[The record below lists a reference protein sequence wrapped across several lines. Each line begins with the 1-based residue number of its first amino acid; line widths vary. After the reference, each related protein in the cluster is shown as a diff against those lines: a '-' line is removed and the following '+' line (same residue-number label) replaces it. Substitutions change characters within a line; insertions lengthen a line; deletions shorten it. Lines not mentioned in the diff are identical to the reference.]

1 MRSLIAALLPAGL
14 LLLALPGAAQTP
26 ESELAAAESAAAV
39 VLVDEHARTEQ
50 EHALR
55 DHVEQLQQPLYN
67 PFIER
72 YMIDE
77 IKALR
82 SGLESQRV
90 EMIKEITDRE
100 LKVANT
106 SISYATDTVTYFFYL
121 IAAASSILL
130 IVGWSSIREIRERVQ
145 NIADEKVSKL
155 VKEYEERLERV
166 EKELLRK
173 SRIIQENQHEL
184 EITNE
189 VQTLWVKATQ
199 ETSWEQKIR
208 LYDRILELRHDNAE
222 ALTYKADAA
231 LELNQHQWAISL
243 CNRALTVDSA
253 SGHAYF
259 QLACAYADLGASRI
273 ALDYLKQAVQISDE
287 YREQARQEQRLLSL
301 AQEPDFMSVLTQYQ
315 DVDGKED

>member
-1 MRSLIAALLPAGL
+1 MRCLKVAL
-14 LLLALPGAAQTP
+14 LLLLPCLAMAQTEAPDSGAA
-26 ESELAAAESAAAV
+26 SVVAAETAAERST
-39 VLVDEHARTEQ
+39 LREQ
-50 EHALR
+50 
-55 DHVEQLQQPLYN
+55 VEQLDEPLYK

-72 YMIDE
+72 YIIDE
-77 IKALR
+77 IKVLR
-82 SGLESQRV
+82 SELEQQKV
-90 EMIKEITDRE
+90 EMIREITDRE
-100 LKVANT
+100 LKVANS

-130 IVGWSSIREIRERVQ
+130 IVGWNSIREIRDRVQ
-145 NIADEKVSKL
+145 SIADEKVGRL
-155 VKEYEERLERV
+155 VEEYEERLERV

-184 EITNE
+184 EVTNE

-208 LYDRILELRHDNAE
+208 LYDRILELRPDNAE

-243 CNRALTVDSA
+243 CNRALTVEPD

-273 ALDYLKQAVQISDE
+273 ALDYLKQAVSISDE

-301 AQEPDFMSVLTQYQ
+301 SQEPDFMSVLTRFEGESAGSE
-315 DVDGKED
+315 V

>member
-1 MRSLIAALLPAGL
+1 MLLMFSAALNAEEAPVSG
-14 LLLALPGAAQTP
+14 
-26 ESELAAAESAAAV
+26 AESVEGLEAQPSA
-39 VLVDEHARTEQ
+39 LVTEQ
-50 EHALR
+50 DVR
-55 DHVEQLQQPLYN
+55 DRVETLKEPLYN

-72 YMIDE
+72 YLIDE
-77 IKALR
+77 VKSLR
-82 SGLESQRV
+82 MDMERQRV
-90 EMIKEITDRE
+90 EMIQQITDRE
-100 LKVANT
+100 LKVANS

-130 IVGWSSIREIRERVQ
+130 IVGWSSIREIRDRVQ
-145 NIADEKVSKL
+145 TIADEKVGRL
-155 VKEYEERLERV
+155 VEEYEERLERV

-184 EITNE
+184 EVTNA
-189 VQTLWVKATQ
+189 VQSLWVKATQ

-208 LYDRILELRHDNAE
+208 LYDRILDLRPDNAE

-243 CNRALTVDSA
+243 CNQALTLDPD

-273 ALDYLKQAVQISDE
+273 ALDYLKKAVTISDD

-301 AQEPDFMSVLTQYQ
+301 SQESDFMSVLMQQ
-315 DVDGKED
+315 NVEEAGKES

>member
-1 MRSLIAALLPAGL
+1 MRCLAKVVMLT
-14 LLLALPGAAQTP
+14 LLALPAALYAQEAP
-26 ESELAAAESAAAV
+26 DSGAESVMEAQKV
-39 VLVDEHARTEQ
+39 PVELTEQ
-50 EHALR
+50 DVRERIETL
-55 DHVEQLQQPLYN
+55 DEPLYN

-72 YMIDE
+72 YLVDE
-77 IKALR
+77 VKALR
-82 SGLESQRV
+82 SEIERQRV
-90 EMIKEITDRE
+90 EMIREITDRE
-100 LKVANT
+100 LKVANS

-130 IVGWSSIREIRERVQ
+130 IVGWSSIREIRDRVQ
-145 NIADEKVSKL
+145 TIADEKVGRL
-155 VKEYEERLERV
+155 VEEYEERLERV

-184 EITNE
+184 EVTNA
-189 VQTLWVKATQ
+189 VQSLWVKATQ

-208 LYDRILELRHDNAE
+208 LYDRILELRPDNAE

-243 CNRALTVDSA
+243 CNRALTLDPD

-273 ALDYLKQAVQISDE
+273 ALDYLKKAVTISDE

-301 AQEPDFMSVLTQYQ
+301 SQEPDFMSVLTQQ
-315 DVDGKED
+315 EGDEAGKES

>member
-1 MRSLIAALLPAGL
+1 MRCLTVVL
-14 LLLALPGAAQTP
+14 LLLLPGLVMAQ
-26 ESELAAAESAAAV
+26 AEAPDSGAAAV
-39 VLVDEHARTEQ
+39 VAEDTAPVSARTTLREQ
-50 EHALR
+50 
-55 DHVEQLQQPLYN
+55 VEQLEEPLYK

-72 YMIDE
+72 YIIDE
-77 IKALR
+77 IKILR
-82 SGLESQRV
+82 SELEQQKV
-90 EMIKEITDRE
+90 EMIREITDRE
-100 LKVANT
+100 LKVANS

-130 IVGWSSIREIRERVQ
+130 IVGWNSIREIRDRVQ
-145 NIADEKVSKL
+145 SIADEKVGRL
-155 VKEYEERLERV
+155 VEEYEERLERV

-184 EITNE
+184 EVTNE

-208 LYDRILELRHDNAE
+208 LYDRILELRPDNAE

-243 CNRALTVDSA
+243 CNRALTVEPD

-273 ALDYLKQAVQISDE
+273 ALDYLKQAVCISDE

-301 AQEPDFMSVLTQYQ
+301 SQEPDFMSVLTRPE
-315 DVDGKED
+315 GESAGSEA

>member
-1 MRSLIAALLPAGL
+1 MRCLKVALLLFMPC
-14 LLLALPGAAQTP
+14 LAMAQTEAPDSGAA
-26 ESELAAAESAAAV
+26 SVMAAGMAPATGKPT
-39 VLVDEHARTEQ
+39 LREQ
-50 EHALR
+50 
-55 DHVEQLQQPLYN
+55 VEQLDEPLYK

-72 YMIDE
+72 YIIDE
-77 IKALR
+77 IKVLR
-82 SGLESQRV
+82 SELEQQKV
-90 EMIKEITDRE
+90 EMIREITDRE
-100 LKVANT
+100 LKVANS

-130 IVGWSSIREIRERVQ
+130 IVGWNSIREIRDRVQ
-145 NIADEKVSKL
+145 SIADEKVGRL
-155 VKEYEERLERV
+155 VEEYEERLERV

-184 EITNE
+184 EVTNE

-208 LYDRILELRHDNAE
+208 LYDRILELRPDNAE

-243 CNRALTVDSA
+243 CNRALTVEPD

-273 ALDYLKQAVQISDE
+273 ALDYLKQAVSISDE

-301 AQEPDFMSVLTQYQ
+301 SQESDFMSVLARQSGESAGSET
-315 DVDGKED
+315 

>member
-1 MRSLIAALLPAGL
+1 M
-14 LLLALPGAAQTP
+14 
-26 ESELAAAESAAAV
+26 
-39 VLVDEHARTEQ
+39 
-50 EHALR
+50 
-55 DHVEQLQQPLYN
+55 
-67 PFIER
+67 ER
-72 YMIDE
+72 
-77 IKALR
+77 
-82 SGLESQRV
+82 QRV
-90 EMIKEITDRE
+90 EMIREITDRE

-145 NIADEKVSKL
+145 SIADEKVGKL
-155 VKEYEERLERV
+155 VQEYEERLDRV

-208 LYDRILELRHDNAE
+208 LYDRILELRPDNPE

-243 CNRALTVDSA
+243 CNRALTVDPD

-287 YREQARQEQRLLSL
+287 YREQGRQEQRLLSL
-301 AQEPDFMSVLTQYQ
+301 SQEPDFVSVLTQQ
-315 DVDGKED
+315 QEGSSKED

>member
-1 MRSLIAALLPAGL
+1 MRRLSALLMAG
-14 LLLALPGAAQTP
+14 LLLALPSAKAQSPSSDTTAA
-26 ESELAAAESAAAV
+26 SEAAV
-39 VLVDEHARTEQ
+39 VVSESDQLRSEQ
-50 EHALR
+50 RQELR
-55 DHVEQLQQPLYN
+55 QHVQQLQEPLYN

-82 SGLESQRV
+82 SDMERQRV
-90 EMIKEITDRE
+90 EMIREITDRE

-145 NIADEKVSKL
+145 SIADEKVGKL
-155 VKEYEERLERV
+155 VQEYEERLDRV

-208 LYDRILELRHDNAE
+208 LYDRILELRPDNPE

-243 CNRALTVDSA
+243 CNRALTVDPD

-273 ALDYLKQAVQISDE
+273 ALDYLKQAVHISDE
-287 YREQARQEQRLLSL
+287 YREQGRQEQRLLSL
-301 AQEPDFMSVLTQYQ
+301 SQEPDFVSVLTQQ
-315 DVDGKED
+315 QEGSSKED

>member
-1 MRSLIAALLPAGL
+1 MRCLKVALLLFMPC
-14 LLLALPGAAQTP
+14 LAMAQTEAPDSGAA
-26 ESELAAAESAAAV
+26 SVMAADVAPASGKPT
-39 VLVDEHARTEQ
+39 LREQ
-50 EHALR
+50 
-55 DHVEQLQQPLYN
+55 VEQLDEPLYK

-72 YMIDE
+72 YIIDE
-77 IKALR
+77 IKVLR
-82 SGLESQRV
+82 SELEQQKV
-90 EMIKEITDRE
+90 EMIREITDRE
-100 LKVANT
+100 LKVANS

-130 IVGWSSIREIRERVQ
+130 IVGWNSIREIRDRVQ
-145 NIADEKVSKL
+145 SIADEKVGRL
-155 VKEYEERLERV
+155 VEEYEERLERV

-184 EITNE
+184 EVTNE

-208 LYDRILELRHDNAE
+208 LYDRILELRPDNAE

-243 CNRALTVDSA
+243 CNRALTVEPD

-273 ALDYLKQAVQISDE
+273 ALDYLKQAVSISDE

-301 AQEPDFMSVLTQYQ
+301 SQESDFMSVLARQSGESAGSET
-315 DVDGKED
+315 

>member
-1 MRSLIAALLPAGL
+1 MRRLSALLTAGL
-14 LLLALPGAAQTP
+14 LLVVPPAQAQTP
-26 ESELAAAESAAAV
+26 ATETTAAAEAAV
-39 VLVDEHARTEQ
+39 VVSES
-50 EHALR
+50 
-55 DHVEQLQQPLYN
+55 EQLRSEQRQELRQHVQQLQEPLYN

-82 SGLESQRV
+82 SDMERQRV
-90 EMIKEITDRE
+90 EMIREITDRE

-145 NIADEKVSKL
+145 SIADEKVGKL
-155 VKEYEERLERV
+155 VQEYEERLDRV

-208 LYDRILELRHDNAE
+208 LYDRILELRPDNPE

-243 CNRALTVDSA
+243 CNRALTVDPD

-273 ALDYLKQAVQISDE
+273 ALDYLKQAVRISDE
-287 YREQARQEQRLLSL
+287 YREQGRQEQRLLSL
-301 AQEPDFMSVLTQYQ
+301 SQEPDFVSVLTRQQ
-315 DVDGKED
+315 EGSSKED

>member
-1 MRSLIAALLPAGL
+1 MRCLTRVVILMLLVLPAALN
-14 LLLALPGAAQTP
+14 AQEAP
-26 ESELAAAESAAAV
+26 DSGAESVMDSGNQPSA
-39 VLVDEHARTEQ
+39 LVTEQ
-50 EHALR
+50 DVR
-55 DHVEQLQQPLYN
+55 DHVETLKEPLYN

-72 YMIDE
+72 YLVDE
-77 IKALR
+77 VKALR
-82 SGLESQRV
+82 TDMERQRV
-90 EMIKEITDRE
+90 EMIQQITDRE
-100 LKVANT
+100 LKVANS

-130 IVGWSSIREIRERVQ
+130 IVGWSSIREIRDRVQ
-145 NIADEKVSKL
+145 TIADEKVGRL
-155 VKEYEERLERV
+155 VEEYEERLERV

-184 EITNE
+184 EVTNA
-189 VQTLWVKATQ
+189 VQSLWVKATQ

-208 LYDRILELRHDNAE
+208 LYDRILELRPDNAE

-243 CNRALTVDSA
+243 CNQALTLDPD

-273 ALDYLKQAVQISDE
+273 ALDYLKKAVTISDE

-301 AQEPDFMSVLTQYQ
+301 SQEPDFMSVLTQQ
-315 DVDGKED
+315 DAEEAGKEA

>member
-1 MRSLIAALLPAGL
+1 MCRLSALLMAG
-14 LLLALPGAAQTP
+14 LLLALPPAMAQSPASETTAAP
-26 ESELAAAESAAAV
+26 EAAV
-39 VLVDEHARTEQ
+39 AVSESDQLLSEQ
-50 EHALR
+50 RQELR
-55 DHVEQLQQPLYN
+55 QHVQQLQEPLYN

-82 SGLESQRV
+82 SDMERQRV
-90 EMIKEITDRE
+90 EMIREITDRE

-145 NIADEKVSKL
+145 SIADEKVGKL
-155 VKEYEERLERV
+155 VQEYEERLDRV

-208 LYDRILELRHDNAE
+208 LYDRILELRPDNPE

-243 CNRALTVDSA
+243 CNRALTVDPD

-287 YREQARQEQRLLSL
+287 YREQGRQEQRLLSL
-301 AQEPDFMSVLTQYQ
+301 SQEPDFVSVLTRQQ
-315 DVDGKED
+315 EGSSKED

>member
-1 MRSLIAALLPAGL
+1 MRCLRVVML
-14 LLLALPGAAQTP
+14 LLLALPAALSAQEAP
-26 ESELAAAESAAAV
+26 DSGAESVMGPASEAAPAV
-39 VLVDEHARTEQ
+39 TDESMRE
-50 EHALR
+50 
-55 DHVEQLQQPLYN
+55 HVETLDEPLYN

-82 SGLESQRV
+82 SEIERQRV
-90 EMIKEITDRE
+90 EMIREITDRE
-100 LKVANT
+100 LKVANS

-130 IVGWSSIREIRERVQ
+130 IVGWNSIREIKDRVQ
-145 NIADEKVSKL
+145 SIADEKVGRL
-155 VKEYEERLERV
+155 VEEYEERLERV

-189 VQTLWVKATQ
+189 VQTLWVKASQ
-199 ETSWEQKIR
+199 ETSWEQKVR
-208 LYDRILELRHDNAE
+208 LYDRILELRPDNAE

-231 LELNQHQWAISL
+231 LELSEHQWAISL
-243 CNRALTVDSA
+243 CNRALTVEPD

-273 ALDYLKQAVQISDE
+273 ALDYLKQAVSISDE

-301 AQEPDFMSVLTQYQ
+301 SQEPDFMSVLTQR
-315 DVDGKED
+315 DDETAGKDK

>member
-1 MRSLIAALLPAGL
+1 MRCLKAALI
-14 LLLALPGAAQTP
+14 LLLALPVGLSAEEAPDSGA
-26 ESELAAAESAAAV
+26 ESVMAAEQGVTAPGDAG
-39 VLVDEHARTEQ
+39 
-50 EHALR
+50 LR
-55 DHVEQLQQPLYN
+55 RHIEQLEEPLYN

-77 IKALR
+77 IKGLR
-82 SGLESQRV
+82 SEIERQRV
-90 EMIKEITDRE
+90 EMIQEITDRE
-100 LKVANT
+100 LKVANS

-130 IVGWSSIREIRERVQ
+130 IVGWNSIREIKDRVQ
-145 NIADEKVSKL
+145 SIADEKVGRL
-155 VKEYEERLERV
+155 VEEYEERLERV

-184 EITNE
+184 EVTNE

-208 LYDRILELRHDNAE
+208 LYDRILELRPDNAE

-243 CNRALTVDSA
+243 CNRALTVEPD

-273 ALDYLKQAVQISDE
+273 ALDYLKQAVNISDE

-301 AQEPDFMSVLTQYQ
+301 SSEPDFMSVLTLQNSTKTA
-315 DVDGKED
+315 GGEG

>member
-1 MRSLIAALLPAGL
+1 MRCLKVALLMLLPCLAMAQEEAPDQGAVSVVGGVVESGDQGL
-14 LLLALPGAAQTP
+14 T
-26 ESELAAAESAAAV
+26 
-39 VLVDEHARTEQ
+39 
-50 EHALR
+50 LR
-55 DHVEQLQQPLYN
+55 EHVEQIEEPLYK

-72 YMIDE
+72 YIIDE

-82 SGLESQRV
+82 TDMERQRV
-90 EMIKEITDRE
+90 EMIREITDRE
-100 LKVANT
+100 LKVANS

-130 IVGWSSIREIRERVQ
+130 IVGWSSIREIRDRVQ
-145 NIADEKVSKL
+145 SIADEKVGRL
-155 VKEYEERLERV
+155 VEEYEERLERV

-189 VQTLWVKATQ
+189 VQTLWVKASQ

-208 LYDRILELRHDNAE
+208 LYDRILELRPDNAE
-222 ALTYKADAA
+222 ALTHKADAA

-243 CNRALTVDSA
+243 CNLALTAEPD

-273 ALDYLKQAVQISDE
+273 ALDYLKQAVSISDE

-301 AQEPDFMSVLTQYQ
+301 SQEPDFMSVLTGP
-315 DVDGKED
+315 DAELASRDS

>member
-1 MRSLIAALLPAGL
+1 MRCLAKVVMLT
-14 LLLALPGAAQTP
+14 LLALPAALYAQEAP
-26 ESELAAAESAAAV
+26 DSGAESVMEAQKV
-39 VLVDEHARTEQ
+39 PVEITEQ
-50 EHALR
+50 DVRERIETL
-55 DHVEQLQQPLYN
+55 DEPLYN

-72 YMIDE
+72 YLVDE
-77 IKALR
+77 VKALR
-82 SGLESQRV
+82 SEIERQRV
-90 EMIKEITDRE
+90 EMIREITDRE
-100 LKVANT
+100 LKVANS

-130 IVGWSSIREIRERVQ
+130 IVGWSSIREIRDRVQ
-145 NIADEKVSKL
+145 TIADEKVGRL
-155 VKEYEERLERV
+155 VEEYEERLERV

-184 EITNE
+184 EVTNA
-189 VQTLWVKATQ
+189 VQSLWVKATQ

-208 LYDRILELRHDNAE
+208 LYDRILELRPDNAE

-243 CNRALTVDSA
+243 CNRALTLDPD

-273 ALDYLKQAVQISDE
+273 ALDYLKKAVTISDE

-301 AQEPDFMSVLTQYQ
+301 SQEPDFMSVLTQQ
-315 DVDGKED
+315 EGDEAGKES

>member
-1 MRSLIAALLPAGL
+1 MRCLKVALLMLLPCLAMAQEEAPDQGAVSVVEGMVESGDQGL
-14 LLLALPGAAQTP
+14 T
-26 ESELAAAESAAAV
+26 
-39 VLVDEHARTEQ
+39 
-50 EHALR
+50 LR
-55 DHVEQLQQPLYN
+55 EHVEQIKEPMFK

-72 YMIDE
+72 YIIDE

-82 SGLESQRV
+82 TDMERQRV
-90 EMIKEITDRE
+90 EMIREITDRE
-100 LKVANT
+100 LKVANS

-130 IVGWSSIREIRERVQ
+130 IVGWSSIREIRDRVQ
-145 NIADEKVSKL
+145 SIADEKVGRL
-155 VKEYEERLERV
+155 VEEYEERLERV

-189 VQTLWVKATQ
+189 VQTLWVKASQ

-208 LYDRILELRHDNAE
+208 LYDRILELRPDNAE
-222 ALTYKADAA
+222 ALTHKADAA

-243 CNRALTVDSA
+243 CNLALTAEPD

-273 ALDYLKQAVQISDE
+273 ALDYLKQAVSISDE

-301 AQEPDFMSVLTQYQ
+301 SQEPDFMSVLTGP
-315 DVDGKED
+315 DAELASRDS

>member
-1 MRSLIAALLPAGL
+1 MRCLTRVVILM
-14 LLLALPGAAQTP
+14 LLALPAALNAQEAP
-26 ESELAAAESAAAV
+26 DSGAESVMDSGNQPSA
-39 VLVDEHARTEQ
+39 LVTEQ
-50 EHALR
+50 DVR
-55 DHVEQLQQPLYN
+55 DHVETLKEPLYN

-72 YMIDE
+72 YLVDE
-77 IKALR
+77 VKALR
-82 SGLESQRV
+82 TDMERQRV
-90 EMIKEITDRE
+90 EMIQQITDRE
-100 LKVANT
+100 LKVANS

-130 IVGWSSIREIRERVQ
+130 IVGWSSIREIRDRVQ
-145 NIADEKVSKL
+145 TIADEKVGRL
-155 VKEYEERLERV
+155 VEEYEERLERV

-184 EITNE
+184 EVTNA
-189 VQTLWVKATQ
+189 VQSLWVKATQ

-208 LYDRILELRHDNAE
+208 LYDRILELRPDNAE

-243 CNRALTVDSA
+243 CNQALTLDPD

-273 ALDYLKQAVQISDE
+273 ALDYLKKAVTISDE

-301 AQEPDFMSVLTQYQ
+301 SQEPDFMSVLTQQ
-315 DVDGKED
+315 DAEEAGKEA

>member
-1 MRSLIAALLPAGL
+1 MRRVMALMLYG
-14 LLLALPGAAQTP
+14 LLALGSAQAQSV
-26 ESELAAAESAAAV
+26 ESDTAAAAEAAV
-39 VLVDEHARTEQ
+39 VVSESDQVRSEQ
-50 EHALR
+50 RQELR
-55 DHVEQLQQPLYN
+55 QHVQQLQEPLYN

-82 SGLESQRV
+82 SELERQRV
-90 EMIKEITDRE
+90 EMIREITDRE

-145 NIADEKVSKL
+145 SIADEKVGKL
-155 VKEYEERLERV
+155 VEEYEERLDRV

-208 LYDRILELRHDNAE
+208 LYDRILELRPDNPE

-243 CNRALTVDSA
+243 CNRALTVDA
-253 SGHAYF
+253 DSGHAYF

-273 ALDYLKQAVQISDE
+273 ALDYLKQAVLISDE

-301 AQEPDFMSVLTQYQ
+301 SQEPDFMSVLTRQQ
-315 DVDGKED
+315 EGSSKED

>member
-1 MRSLIAALLPAGL
+1 MRCLKRSACVLLMFSAALSAEEAPISG
-14 LLLALPGAAQTP
+14 
-26 ESELAAAESAAAV
+26 AESVEGLEAQPSA
-39 VLVDEHARTEQ
+39 LVTEQ
-50 EHALR
+50 DVR
-55 DHVEQLQQPLYN
+55 DRIETLKEPLYN

-72 YMIDE
+72 YLVDE
-77 IKALR
+77 VKSLR
-82 SGLESQRV
+82 MDMERQRV
-90 EMIKEITDRE
+90 EMIQQITDRE

-130 IVGWSSIREIRERVQ
+130 IVGWSSIREIRDRVQ
-145 NIADEKVSKL
+145 TIADEKVGRL
-155 VKEYEERLERV
+155 VEEYEERLERV

-184 EITNE
+184 EVTNA
-189 VQTLWVKATQ
+189 VQSLWVKATQ
-199 ETSWEQKIR
+199 ETSWDQKIR
-208 LYDRILELRHDNAE
+208 LYDRILDLRPDNAE

-243 CNRALTVDSA
+243 CNQALTLDPD

-273 ALDYLKQAVQISDE
+273 ALDYLKKAVTISDD

-301 AQEPDFMSVLTQYQ
+301 SQESDFMSVLMQQ
-315 DVDGKED
+315 DVEEAGKDS

>member
-1 MRSLIAALLPAGL
+1 MRCLKVALLL
-14 LLLALPGAAQTP
+14 FVSSLAVAQTEAP
-26 ESELAAAESAAAV
+26 NSGADSFMADGVAKQSSPPTLQ
-39 VLVDEHARTEQ
+39 EQ
-50 EHALR
+50 
-55 DHVEQLQQPLYN
+55 VEQLEEPLYK

-72 YMIDE
+72 YIIDE
-77 IKALR
+77 IKVLR
-82 SGLESQRV
+82 SELEQQKV
-90 EMIKEITDRE
+90 EMIREITDRE
-100 LKVANT
+100 LKVANS

-130 IVGWSSIREIRERVQ
+130 IVGWNSIREIRDRVQ
-145 NIADEKVSKL
+145 SIADEKVGRL
-155 VKEYEERLERV
+155 VEEYEERLERV

-184 EITNE
+184 EVTNE
-189 VQTLWVKATQ
+189 VQTLWVKASQ

-208 LYDRILELRHDNAE
+208 LYDRILELRPDNAE

-243 CNRALTVDSA
+243 CNQALTVEPD

-273 ALDYLKQAVQISDE
+273 ALDYLKQAVSISDE
-287 YREQARQEQRLLSL
+287 YREQGRQEQRLLSL
-301 AQEPDFMSVLTQYQ
+301 SQEPDFMSVLTRREELA
-315 DVDGKED
+315 GSEA